1 MHVAQLLAQIQDLD
15 LEIDR
20 LRAQA
25 TDLEAT
31 LPEPLALIAA
41 RRSCEEL
48 ADRLQKARRLQRERE
63 WDAREGQAKVGA
75 VETRLYGGL
84 VTAAKELANLQKE
97 LDSLK
102 VNQAR
107 LDERAL
113 EALNV
118 LEELTAAELA
128 AQAELQS
135 VAAAWEADK
144 ARATEEIGAIQAQV
158 VDLTA
163 RRAAQAGNVDRPSL
177 AAYERLRPTKG
188 GRAVARLQ
196 NDRCGGCRLVLPSS
210 ALARA
215 RTSPGLVY
223 CINCGRILCRQG

>member
-1 MHVAQLLAQIQDLD
+1 MHVTQLLAQIQDLD
-15 LEIDR
+15 LELDR
-20 LRAQA
+20 LRAQVA
-25 TDLEAT
+25 DCEAAFS
-31 LPEPLALIAA
+31 EPPALTAA
-41 RRSCEEL
+41 RRVCEEL
-48 ADRLQKARRLQRERE
+48 AERMQKARRVQRERE
-63 WDAREGQAKVGA
+63 WDAREGQAKVTA
-75 VETRLYGGL
+75 VEGRLYGGL
-84 VTAAKELANLQKE
+84 VTAAKELANIQKE

-113 EALNV
+113 DALNA
-118 LEELTAAELA
+118 LEELSATEQA
-128 AQAELQS
+128 AQAEAQT

-144 ARATEEIGAIQAQV
+144 ARAGEEIGVFQAQI

-163 RRAAQAGNVDRPSL
+163 RRAAQAGQVDRPSI

-196 NDRCGGCRLVLPSS
+196 HDRCGGCRLVLPSS

-215 RTSPGLVY
+215 KTSPGLVY
-223 CINCGRILCRQG
+223 CINCGRILARQA